1 MESLERFLAEHPFF
15 SGLDK
20 AYLET
25 LTGCA
30 TNVRFD
36 QDQFIFREGG
46 PADQFYLVRHGKVA
60 VQLYSPTRGALT
72 IETLDA
78 GDVLGWSWIV
88 KPYTWRFDAQALELV
103 RAIALDGKCLRAK
116 CEDDPRLGFELLK
129 RFSTIIA
136 QRVESTR
143 LQLLDMYGDQG

>member
-1 MESLERFLAEHPFF
+1 MENLERFLAEHSFF
-15 SGLDK
+15 RGLEK
-20 AYLET
+20 PYLET

-30 TNVRFD
+30 TNVRFEP
-36 QDQFIFREGG
+36 DQFIFREGG
-46 PADQFYLVRHGKVA
+46 SADQFYLVRHGKVA
-60 VQLYSPTRGALT
+60 IQIYSPTRGPLT

-88 KPYTWRFDAQALELV
+88 SPYTWHFDAQALELV
-103 RAIALDGKCLRAK
+103 RAIALDGKCLRMK
-116 CEDDPRLGFELLK
+116 CENDPKLGFELLR